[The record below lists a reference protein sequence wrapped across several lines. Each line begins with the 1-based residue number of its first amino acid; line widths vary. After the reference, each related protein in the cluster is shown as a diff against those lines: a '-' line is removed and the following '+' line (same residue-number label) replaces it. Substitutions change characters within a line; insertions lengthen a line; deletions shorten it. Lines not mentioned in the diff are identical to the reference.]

1 MFDII
6 GLTKEEANEKFGF
19 LLEAF
24 RYGVPPHAGLA
35 FGFDRLVSLFL
46 GLDAIRDCIAFP
58 KVQNAC
64 ELMTEC
70 PAPVPA
76 QALEELSISVVS
88 EEQ

>member
-1 MFDII
+1 M
-6 GLTKEEANEKFGF
+6 
-19 LLEAF
+19 
-24 RYGVPPHAGLA
+24 A
-35 FGFDRLVSLFL
+35 FGLDRLVSLVI

-76 QALEELSISVVS
+76 NALSDLKIKLDLE
-88 EEQ
+88 